1 MAGRPKKAE
10 TTAKTENKTDD
21 QSELIKSLMEQVAS
35 LTETVKKQET
45 EKTDMKALIDAL
57 KSNSGE
63 PVKKKD
69 IPNKVKVISL
79 VPNQYNLSTQ
89 EDGTGKVFS
98 FPKFGHTITMRT
110 SDLEDVLS
118 IEKYRT
124 QAEKGYIYICDADVV
139 EEVGLT
145 EEYKDILDDKAM
157 SHVLNLV
164 DDNAVDMFCALD
176 SDMKESIAIHIAEN
190 LANNKPVDR
199 NRLFNIKLKTN
210 IDIEK
215 MAEDLKSARDK
226 LNN

>member
-89 EDGTGKVFS
+89 EDGT
-98 FPKFGHTITMRT
+98 
-110 SDLEDVLS
+110 
-118 IEKYRT
+118 
-124 QAEKGYIYICDADVV
+124 
-139 EEVGLT
+139 
-145 EEYKDILDDKAM
+145 
-157 SHVLNLV
+157 
-164 DDNAVDMFCALD
+164 
-176 SDMKESIAIHIAEN
+176 
-190 LANNKPVDR
+190 
-199 NRLFNIKLKTN
+199 
-210 IDIEK
+210 
-215 MAEDLKSARDK
+215 
-226 LNN
+226 